1 MKSQMRKYTKILDVN
16 ENLALYLDILSG
28 QKHLQASTWYAEG
41 SLLHTFSAR
50 ERLTQPTYLT
60 VQIDHHQHIHLAPE
74 FLQYINH
81 SCEPNVYFDV
91 SKREVRCLRDIEAGE
106 ELTFF
111 YPSTEWSMI
120 QAFECTC
127 GNPSCLGIINGAAFL
142 DKNLINKYKFADHI
156 MEKLIEQPSIESGK
170 KRVFFKWAH
179 A

>member
-1 MKSQMRKYTKILDVN
+1 MERQMSNYTKISDVT
-16 ENLALYLDILSG
+16 ENLALYLDTLSG
-28 QKHLQASTWYAEG
+28 QKNLQASTWYAKG
-41 SLLHTFSAR
+41 SLLHKFSAR

-106 ELTFF
+106 EIAFF
-111 YPSTEWSMI
+111 YPSTEWSMV

-127 GNPSCLGIINGAAFL
+127 GTPSCLGIINGAASL
-142 DKNLINKYKFADHI
+142 DKNLIENYKLAEHI
-156 MEKLIEQPSIESGK
+156 MEMLSEQPPIESGK
-170 KRVFFKWAH
+170 NRVFFTGIH

>member
-1 MKSQMRKYTKILDVN
+1 MERQMSNYTKISDVT
-16 ENLALYLDILSG
+16 ENLALYLDTLSG
-28 QKHLQASTWYAEG
+28 QKHLQASTWHAEG
-41 SLLHTFSAR
+41 SLLHKFSAR

-60 VQIDHHQHIHLAPE
+60 VQIDHHQHIHLAPV

-91 SKREVRCLRDIEAGE
+91 SKHKVRCLRDIEAGE

-111 YPSTEWSMI
+111 YPSTEWSMV

-127 GNPSCLGIINGAAFL
+127 SNPSCLGIIKGAAYL
-142 DKNLINKYKFADHI
+142 DKNLIKKYKLADHI
-156 MEKLIEQPSIESGK
+156 MEKLSEQPLIESGK
-170 KRVFFKWAH
+170 KRVFFKRAQ

>member
-1 MKSQMRKYTKILDVN
+1 MSNYTKISDVTK
-16 ENLALYLDILSG
+16 NLALYLDPLSG
-28 QKHLQASTWYAEG
+28 QKHLQASTWHAED

-60 VQIDHHQHIHLAPE
+60 VQIDHYQHIHLAPV

-91 SKREVRCLRDIEAGE
+91 SKHEVRCLRDIEAGE
-106 ELTFF
+106 EITFF
-111 YPSTEWSMI
+111 YPSTEWSMD

-127 GNPSCLGIINGAAFL
+127 NKPSCLGIINGATHL
-142 DKNLINKYKFADHI
+142 DKSVIKNYKLADHI
-156 MEKLIEQPSIESGK
+156 MEKLSEQPLIASGK
-170 KRVFFKWAH
+170 KRVYFKMAQ

>member
-1 MKSQMRKYTKILDVN
+1 MEKQMSNYTKISDVTK
-16 ENLALYLDILSG
+16 NLALYLDPFSG
-28 QKHLQASTWYAEG
+28 QKQLQASTWHAEG

-50 ERLTQPTYLT
+50 ECLTQPTYLT

-91 SKREVRCLRDIEAGE
+91 SKREVHCLRDIEAGE

-111 YPSTEWSMI
+111 YPSTEWSMD
-120 QAFECTC
+120 QAFKCTC
-127 GNPSCLGIINGAAFL
+127 GKPSCLGIINGAAYL
-142 DKNLINKYKFADHI
+142 DKNLIENYKLADHI
-156 MEKLIEQPSIESGK
+156 MEKLSEQPLRGYGK
-170 KRVFFKWAH
+170 KRVFFKGAY